1 MSKYLLGSA
10 QIALLSAAIAFPAHA
25 QEGSNF
31 AVEDEI
37 IVAIEIAEQLRELGF
52 QDVRTAHTLRAAEE
66 LVADFTPDLALLDVN
81 LGNGERSTDLGLMLR
96 ERGCIVVFASGYNK
110 SELSARLQ
118 SFEFLEKPIAK
129 DDIATTL
136 TRLLM
141 VAPNQA

>member
-1 MSKYLLGSA
+1 MTSSTIFSEHSIIY
-10 QIALLSAAIAFPAHA
+10 
-25 QEGSNF
+25 
-31 AVEDEI
+31 VEDEI